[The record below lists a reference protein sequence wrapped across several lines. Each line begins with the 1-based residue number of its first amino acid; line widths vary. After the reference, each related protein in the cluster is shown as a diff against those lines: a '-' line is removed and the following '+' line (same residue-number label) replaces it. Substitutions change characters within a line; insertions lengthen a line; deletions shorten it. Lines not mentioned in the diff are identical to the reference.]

1 MEIFPTIKIKKG
13 STAGVIPAGLTFG
26 ELAVNV
32 TDSLLYVGGI
42 TGETILLLGGGG
54 GATGS
59 QGITGATGSQ
69 GITGATGSQGIT
81 GATGAIAFTSSTTAP
96 AGATYGDMWFN
107 TTSGNIFVYITDGTS
122 SYWVEPFGPQGATGA
137 SGGIQSINNCT
148 GSILG
153 NIGITGTSGEV
164 EITTSCPNIIVGL
177 PNNVVISGNL
187 QVNGDL
193 DILGRLSVDGLIIT
207 KTGFQ
212 GFTADADL
220 EPIEGVILDGGE
232 Y

>member
-42 TGETILLLGGGG
+42 AGETILLLGGGG
-54 GATGS
+54 
-59 QGITGATGSQ
+59 
-69 GITGATGSQGIT
+69 
-81 GATGAIAFTSSTTAP
+81 
-96 AGATYGDMWFN
+96 
-107 TTSGNIFVYITDGTS
+107 
-122 SYWVEPFGPQGATGA
+122 GATGA

-187 QVNGDL
+187 QVNGDI